1 MIIDSI
7 RTFSGTCIIHENNH
21 FSYKELTDQ
30 IHKYIIELKKE
41 LSKNDTVVI
50 KSDYNFYSISLFISL
65 TKFNINI
72 VPIVDSNNDEFK
84 KKLNVCY
91 VDKIIEINNIG
102 GLTITKR
109 KSNKNKEFSEF
120 TSTKQTGLI
129 LFSSGSTGKPKV
141 MIQNFTLMLS
151 LLLNP
156 KRQRKLTF
164 LIFLLFDH
172 IGGINT
178 LLNCL
183 NNGSIIVIPNKRNPS
198 NIIDLIYKH
207 KINVLPTSPTFLNL
221 IIMDNNF
228 KKEKFESV
236 KLITYGT
243 ERMSNSL
250 LNRLNKNL
258 PKVKFL
264 QTFGTSETGILKT
277 KSKSSDSLF
286 FKIDDPDR
294 EYKIINNELYLKSK
308 TSISGYKNYENKSFN
323 DGWFATGDL
332 VEVDDQSFIKIIG
345 RKNDIINVGGLK
357 VLPSEVE
364 NVINNI
370 KGIIDCSVYGE
381 ENIII
386 GNIVCAK
393 IIITKNSD
401 SKEIKKEIKKICNS
415 KLEKYKVPSKILF
428 DYKIKHSKRF
438 KKINEK

>member
-7 RTFSGTCIIHENNH
+7 KSFLGTCIIHNNNF
-21 FSYKELTDQ
+21 FSYEELSDQ
-30 IHKYIIELKKE
+30 IDKYIIELKKE
-41 LSKNDTVVI
+41 LSTNDNVVI
-50 KSDYNFYSISLFISL
+50 KSDYNFYSISLFIALS
-65 TKFNINI
+65 KFNINI
-72 VPIVDSNNDEFK
+72 IPIVDTNIDEFK
-84 KKLNVCY
+84 KKLKVCN

-102 GLTITKR
+102 GLIVTKR
-109 KSNKNKEFSEF
+109 KSKKNKEFSEY
-120 TSTKQTGLI
+120 TSKKETGLI
-129 LFSSGSTGKPKV
+129 LFSSGSTGEPKV
-141 MIQNFTLMLS
+141 MIQNLTMMLR
-151 LLLNP
+151 LLPKP

-172 IGGINT
+172 IGGLNT

-183 NNGSIIVIPNKRNPS
+183 NNGSTIVIPDKRNPS
-198 NIIDLIYKH
+198 NIIDLVYKH

-228 KKEKFESV
+228 KKEKFDSV

-243 ERMSNSL
+243 ERMPKSL

-258 PKVKFL
+258 PKIKFL

-294 EYKIINNELYLKSK
+294 QYKIINNELYLKSK
-308 TSISGYKNYENKSFN
+308 TSISGYKNYENKSFD

-364 NVINNI
+364 NVINSI

-381 ENIII
+381 ENVII

-393 IIITKNSD
+393 IIINKNSD
-401 SKEIKKEIKKICNS
+401 SKDIKKEIKKICNT

-428 DYKIKHSKRF
+428 DYNIKYSKRF